1 MRVKQYNEAVLVDM
15 DKFADRLQ
23 GYYPKISHK
32 QAGRIL
38 NDVKFSAVNFEDD
51 TGLDVVDLS
60 QDDFFRLSEREKY
73 EAYGTMVEMFF
84 GASAEA
90 ELLAEQKD

>member
-1 MRVKQYNEAVLVDM
+1 MKQYNEAVLVDM

-38 NDVKFSAVNFEDD
+38 NDVKFSAVTFEDD

-60 QDDFFRLSEREKY
+60 REDFLQLSDKEKF

-90 ELLAEQKD
+90 ELLAEQKN